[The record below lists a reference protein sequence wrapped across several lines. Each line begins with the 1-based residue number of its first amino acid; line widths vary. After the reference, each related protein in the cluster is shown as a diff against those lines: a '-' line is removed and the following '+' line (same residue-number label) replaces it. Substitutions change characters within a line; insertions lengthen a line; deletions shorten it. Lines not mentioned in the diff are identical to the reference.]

1 MSAFAKH
8 GIVVLLIGAVLL
20 VSIAA
25 AFAQEPLQPK
35 IYIQKM
41 RHDFGKTYE
50 QETFEHTFIVKNR
63 GQADLVI
70 DNVKPG

>member
-1 MSAFAKH
+1 MAAIMKH

-20 VSIAA
+20 GSITA
-25 AFAQEPLQPK
+25 AFAQETMQPK

-50 QETFEHTFIVKNR
+50 RETFEYTFIVKNR
-63 GQADLVI
+63 GRADLVI

>member
-1 MSAFAKH
+1 MTVSIKH
-8 GIVVLLIGAVLL
+8 GIAVLLIGAVLL
-20 VSIAA
+20 GSIAV
-25 AFAQEPLQPK
+25 AFAQETIQPK

-50 QETFEHTFIVKNR
+50 RETFEYTFIVKNR
-63 GQADLVI
+63 GRADLVI

>member
-1 MSAFAKH
+1 MRKTLLAIALEALM
-8 GIVVLLIGAVLL
+8 IVP
-20 VSIAA
+20 AA

-50 QETFEHTFIVKNR
+50 RETFEYTFIVKNR

>member
-1 MSAFAKH
+1 MFSIVKH
-8 GIVVLLIGAVLL
+8 GFVVLLIGAVLL
-20 VSIAA
+20 GSIAV
-25 AFAQEPLQPK
+25 AFAQEPLQPQ

-50 QETFEHTFIVKNR
+50 QETFEYTFIVKNR